1 MTLEVLDL
9 HFHNSPRQALL
20 RVNNASAR
28 ETSFLS
34 SEKFD
39 QMIAS
44 ALVAT
49 FIASQAAFL
58 LAFEQTDDYDGGHFR
73 WFRGR
78 FDKFLY
84 IDRVVVAESCRR
96 QGYGAMLYADL
107 FARCS
112 AWPHECRLRSQ
123 RPTT

>member
-1 MTLEVLDL
+1 MRLPFDYLDRTTERDGRDYDVRGPRPSFSQL
-9 HFHNSPRQALL
+9 PRQALL

-34 SEKFD
+34 PEKFD

-49 FIASQAAFL
+49 FIGPQAVFL

-73 WFRGR
+73 WFRSL
-78 FDKFLY
+78 FLQVL
-84 IDRVVVAESCRR
+84 IR
-96 QGYGAMLYADL
+96 
-107 FARCS
+107 
-112 AWPHECRLRSQ
+112 
-123 RPTT
+123 